1 MIQISGVTVNLLP
14 FNASFVVYNFKR
26 LCKRYPD
33 ISSKAYFDVLC
44 LCILNRINAYHF
56 KAIVL

>member
-1 MIQISGVTVNLLP
+1 MIQISGVIVNLLL

-33 ISSKAYFDVLC
+33 ISSKAYLMCVVYASL
-44 LCILNRINAYHF
+44 IG
-56 KAIVL
+56 